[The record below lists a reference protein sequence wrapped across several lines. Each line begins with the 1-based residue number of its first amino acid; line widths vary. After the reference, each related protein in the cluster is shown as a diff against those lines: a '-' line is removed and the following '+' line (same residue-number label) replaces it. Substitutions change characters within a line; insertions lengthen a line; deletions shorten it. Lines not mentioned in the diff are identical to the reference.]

1 MGLRP
6 EDIDRSTPSPLVR
19 RFGSKIVNAAVEKP
33 ILDAACGSGRNA
45 IFLATLGGNVICV
58 DMDLTKLQAQNLSL
72 PLSRR
77 LILRQLDFVK
87 DAWPFGSCSLGGIVN
102 VHFFL
107 AELFPFF
114 EESLSPGGYLL
125 FETVPGHAGNY
136 VELPKAGQLKGLLG
150 KAFEIEH
157 YKEAKVGPTDYDA
170 VTVRLLASH
179 NGVTGPNA
187 RCVGYASSSGGTTAQ
202 SHKRKGTG
210 Q

>member
-45 IFLATLGGNVICV
+45 IFLAKLGGNVICV
-58 DMDLTKLQAQNLSL
+58 DRDLTKLQSQDL
-72 PLSRR
+72 PSPISRR

-87 DAWPFGSCSLGGIVN
+87 NAWPFEPCTLGGLVN

-107 AELFPFF
+107 AALFPFF

-125 FETVPGHAGNY
+125 FETVPGYGGNY
-136 VELPKAGQLKGLLG
+136 LELPKAGQLKALLG
-150 KAFEIEH
+150 KAFDIEY
-157 YKEAKVGPTDYDA
+157 YKEAKVGPADYDA
-170 VTVRLLASH
+170 VTVRLLAKKL
-179 NGVTGPNA
+179 G
-187 RCVGYASSSGGTTAQ
+187 
-202 SHKRKGTG
+202 
-210 Q
+210 